1 MKSKGYI
8 TLIVLTALGSALGCF
23 VVLFY
28 FNFGEMDFWGKLA
41 RYALPA
47 ILYLAAF
54 FGLLGRNIP
63 LFNKTGFE
71 KQDDVF
77 NYLKT
82 IGNMPIRSIIKIVLL
97 QAVYVWIVIYGMG
110 NYYGLHDIIKPYLY
124 SACLAIGMT
133 AGCFVYIISDGLV
146 SKKLLSLNISA
157 YPDDLREE
165 RQSSKA
171 AIIPFAVLAATMTLT
186 FSVTVLAFEKYGYE
200 MAVTKGIM
208 GIIVPVMA
216 GFSLLIFALA
226 VYLKRNTSYLFHSII
241 TQLENLSSG
250 KKDLKQRISIA
261 SVDELG
267 SIAGMM
273 NSFSGNI
280 SSGMVQIKTDQEKLF
295 ASSRQLEN
303 NAQEMLKAIV
313 RISSEITAAREK
325 ADSGVRL
332 LSADQSSAAIHQIAQ
347 NITALDNSIN
357 AQAAS
362 VNQASAAIEQMV
374 GNITS
379 IVKLTGKMAEHFGTV
394 NTAADDGLAIQ
405 KVSAENVSQIVA
417 QSQTLHE
424 ANRIITDISAQTNL
438 LAMNAAIEAAHA
450 GTAGRGFTVVADEIR
465 KLAET
470 SSRESNKIRQE
481 LKQIDQ
487 TIQEIVKGAESSTT
501 AFNTVSFR
509 VKETESLVHE
519 VNNAVQE
526 QQQGAEQVL
535 DALKQMSHITTEVK
549 TGSGNMRQ
557 NNDAMLNEIGLLQN
571 QSRDISNGM
580 VIISEDINTINTE
593 AGGVSRL
600 AEESHIIVEKI
611 KTVADSYET

>member
-1 MKSKGYI
+1 
-8 TLIVLTALGSALGCF
+8 
-23 VVLFY
+23 
-28 FNFGEMDFWGKLA
+28 
-41 RYALPA
+41 
-47 ILYLAAF
+47 
-54 FGLLGRNIP
+54 
-63 LFNKTGFE
+63 
-71 KQDDVF
+71 
-77 NYLKT
+77 
-82 IGNMPIRSIIKIVLL
+82 
-97 QAVYVWIVIYGMG
+97 
-110 NYYGLHDIIKPYLY
+110 
-124 SACLAIGMT
+124 
-133 AGCFVYIISDGLV
+133 
-146 SKKLLSLNISA
+146 
-157 YPDDLREE
+157 
-165 RQSSKA
+165 
-171 AIIPFAVLAATMTLT
+171 
-186 FSVTVLAFEKYGYE
+186 
-200 MAVTKGIM
+200 
-208 GIIVPVMA
+208 
-216 GFSLLIFALA
+216 
-226 VYLKRNTSYLFHSII
+226 
-241 TQLENLSSG
+241 
-250 KKDLKQRISIA
+250 
-261 SVDELG
+261 
-267 SIAGMM
+267 
-273 NSFSGNI
+273 
-280 SSGMVQIKTDQEKLF
+280 MVQIKTDQEKLF

-487 TIQEIVKGAESSTT
+487 TIQEIVKGAELSTT